1 MERGAKFGELKQS
14 YIVFICMK
22 NPFKEHGLHK
32 YDMRTV
38 CQQDPSVP
46 FDDGSHKIILS
57 AEGDKDDV
65 SANLAAFL
73 QYLVT
78 KHPESD
84 LTRRL
89 DEKVQESRGHEKW
102 RMEYMTL
109 EERDQRMREEGR
121 AEGREEG
128 RAEGWNSLAKLVSF
142 LMEKGLIEEAQ
153 KAVSDKG
160 YAGILMEKYRSM
172 I

>member
-1 MERGAKFGELKQS
+1 
-14 YIVFICMK
+14 
-22 NPFKEHGLHK
+22 
-32 YDMRTV
+32 MRTV
-38 CQQDPSVP
+38 CQQDPEVP

-65 SANLAAFL
+65 SANLASFL
-73 QYLVT
+73 QYLET

-89 DEKVQESRGHEKW
+89 DEKVRESRGHEEW
-102 RMEYMTL
+102 RMEYMSL

-128 RAEGWNSLAKLVSF
+128 RAEGRGEGWNYFSKLMSF
-142 LMEKGLIEEAQ
+142 LLENGLIEEAQ
-153 KAVSDKG
+153 KAVIDIDYGKEL
-160 YAGILMEKYRSM
+160 IEKYDLL
-172 I
+172 